1 MLPTGSFAA
10 TISGNDIMKT
20 ILQWLGIFGVAALLI
35 SGAARFT
42 GTLEPH
48 WDADRYINMATR
60 GVINNPD
67 LCAPFA
73 YRPGMP
79 LLAGQVSH
87 IMNVPAKTGFRWI
100 GFAAL
105 FIFLSSAA
113 GIAWSYTGSWTKAL
127 LVMGLIGLSGIHVK
141 FPLFFYS
148 LVDVAAYPFIVL
160 AFFALL
166 NKRYGLCLL
175 LSCIGLLFKEFLGI
189 PLALLMVALL
199 SRFWEEKSARNLGS
213 FILASGLGLAV
224 IAIPRLFL
232 SIKENCQEVDF
243 INKPGTLRLLWE
255 SPLDYFRDANMV
267 YSILFCWLPVL
278 LLMNRKR
285 FKGIWTDIEPYRGLV
300 LLYMVLNLLLTMYG
314 GTNILI
320 FVSYSVPLVILA
332 LALLLKQDVHPL
344 ELLFAFSAL
353 IFFNKTLL
361 PFPSPDVSFD
371 AYIDF
376 YGGWSS
382 RAGLPLMWRFLE
394 IFLLIAMSMG
404 LRTILSIQR
413 ECSNEARDVNSLLRK

>member
-1 MLPTGSFAA
+1 
-10 TISGNDIMKT
+10 MKT

-35 SGAARFT
+35 SGVARFT

-48 WDADRYINMATR
+48 WDADRYINMATQ
-60 GVINNPD
+60 GFINNPD
-67 LCAPFA
+67 LCSPFA

-79 LLAGQVSH
+79 FLAGSLAHIMDIPVNRGFRLVGLASIMILLLA
-87 IMNVPAKTGFRWI
+87 T
-100 GFAAL
+100 
-105 FIFLSSAA
+105 A
-113 GIAWSYTGSWTKAL
+113 GMAWSFTGSWLKAL
-127 LVMGLIGLSGIHVK
+127 LIMGVIGLSGTYVK

-148 LVDVAAYPFIVL
+148 MVDVAAYPLIVL

-166 NKRYGLCLL
+166 KKRYGLCLL

-189 PLALLMVALL
+189 PLAVLLVTLL
-199 SRFWEEKSARNLGS
+199 HRFWINKTARNFGS
-213 FILASGLGLAV
+213 LILSSSLGLAV

-232 SIKENCQEVDF
+232 AIKENCQEVDF

-255 SPLDYFRDANMV
+255 SPLDYFRDANIA

-300 LLYMVLNLLLTMYG
+300 LLYMVLNLLLAMYG

-361 PFPSPDVSFD
+361 PFPSPDISFD

-376 YGGWSS
+376 YGGWAS

-394 IFLLIAMSMG
+394 IFLLIAMSRG
-404 LRTILSIQR
+404 LRTILSVQR
-413 ECSNEARDVNSLLRK
+413 ECSSEARDVNSPLRK